1 VNRTRRALLL
11 LLAMTVV
18 LIVISLAALALG
30 PAGITVRQTVD
41 ILGAG
46 PAGSADPRFSANQF
60 FIIWNL
66 RLPRI
71 LSAIVSGMALAIAGT
86 VFQAV
91 FRNPMADPYV
101 LGISSGAAFGVSLAA
116 FLGLIGGAV
125 GAWQVPL
132 AAGIGALGAAL
143 FVFTVSAGMRRSVT
157 TLLLTGIALNFFLSA
172 AMTLFMYL
180 NRNQLQSVIQWSLGS
195 FSSASW
201 LKLRLLALIAI
212 PPVLIIACF
221 TREMDVLLLDEGSAL
236 SVGLPLRSMRLTL
249 LALSSIATAAVVSLY
264 GIVGFVGLMV
274 PHVVRL
280 VVGPRHRLVLPCA
293 LLGGALMMVA
303 SDTISR
309 TVIGASELP
318 VGVVTS
324 IAGAPLFIV
333 MLANYRKGGGLR

>member
-1 VNRTRRALLL
+1 
-11 LLAMTVV
+11 
-18 LIVISLAALALG
+18 
-30 PAGITVRQTVD
+30 
-41 ILGAG
+41 
-46 PAGSADPRFSANQF
+46 
-60 FIIWNL
+60 
-66 RLPRI
+66 
-71 LSAIVSGMALAIAGT
+71 